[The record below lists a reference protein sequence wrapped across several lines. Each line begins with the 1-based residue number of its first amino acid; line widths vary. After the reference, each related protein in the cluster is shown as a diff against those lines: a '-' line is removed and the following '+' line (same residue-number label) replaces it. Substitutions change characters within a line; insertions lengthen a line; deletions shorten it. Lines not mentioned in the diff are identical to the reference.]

1 MMLRFRAA
9 ASSASLRCGSQ
20 PARSVLLGVTPRRC
34 LSMTPTHT
42 AIRNLSSRGG
52 RFSNTK
58 KAKRVEVLE
67 REAEAPSQQQQQG
80 SPFGFGQQQQG
91 QQQQFGAAPSS
102 TSFPSYVRDREKEQE
117 QHSSQWDALGFGVVE
132 HMRKVYGTL
141 AVGIGIAAGASMFTM
156 ATPLIG
162 VHPLIPG
169 LGAMIPLMG
178 IMYTSNHTHS
188 PALRAGMF
196 AAFTGL
202 SGMSLAPMM
211 WLALKISPAIVPQAL
226 LITTGLFGAMTGLSL
241 MAKPGSMLRLGV
253 PLGGGLLMLMACGVA
268 TMCARS
274 AARACATAAPPVL
287 FFSELRASC
296 VCAMRRR
303 RFVPVTSAWY
313 PLLHNV
319 YLYGGLGL
327 FTLYIAYDTQKMID
341 EYEMGIDDHIKHAT
355 DLFIDFKIVFSRVLQ
370 LLMMSRGDD

>member
-20 PARSVLLGVTPRRC
+20 PARAVLLGVTPRRC
-34 LSMTPTHT
+34 LSTTPTHT

-141 AVGIGIAAGASMFTM
+141 AVGIG
-156 ATPLIG
+156 P
-162 VHPLIPG
+162 PG
-169 LGAMIPLMG
+169 GEG
-178 IMYTSNHTHS
+178 
-188 PALRAGMF
+188 R
-196 AAFTGL
+196 
-202 SGMSLAPMM
+202 
-211 WLALKISPAIVPQAL
+211 
-226 LITTGLFGAMTGLSL
+226 
-241 MAKPGSMLRLGV
+241 RL
-253 PLGGGLLMLMACGVA
+253 P
-268 TMCARS
+268 
-274 AARACATAAPPVL
+274 
-287 FFSELRASC
+287 
-296 VCAMRRR
+296 
-303 RFVPVTSAWY
+303 
-313 PLLHNV
+313 
-319 YLYGGLGL
+319 
-327 FTLYIAYDTQKMID
+327 
-341 EYEMGIDDHIKHAT
+341 
-355 DLFIDFKIVFSRVLQ
+355 
-370 LLMMSRGDD
+370 